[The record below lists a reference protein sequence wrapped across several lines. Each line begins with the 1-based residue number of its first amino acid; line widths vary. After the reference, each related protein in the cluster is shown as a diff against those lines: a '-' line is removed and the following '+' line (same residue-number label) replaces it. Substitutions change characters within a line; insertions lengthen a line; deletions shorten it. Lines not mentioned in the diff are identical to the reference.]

1 MKQMDKLQAWKK
13 GNQSNKN
20 QDWKAGQEKY
30 GKIGKV
36 STLNQE
42 ERGNKYLGETTGST
56 EIESIG
62 KKPKTFLFPPFS
74 LLAEALKENWLNLRN
89 LFQQTRSRKKG

>member
-1 MKQMDKLQAWKK
+1 MKQMDKPAWKK

-20 QDWKAGQEKY
+20 QDWKAGLEKY

-62 KKPKTFLFPPFS
+62 KKPKTFLPSVLPFS
-74 LLAEALKENWLNLRN
+74 
-89 LFQQTRSRKKG
+89 